1 MEEEAVEFEDD
12 EFHAFIRTQVVC
24 LILFLALYG
33 ISFLL
38 IQYFKSHSDSDE
50 LYAGDEDF
58 FVYRV
63 SWVFTFWIVSKVW
76 MCSCSLTVSIG
87 ALALL
92 PFSVLGFEVLHSFP
106 DNYYLK
112 WLNWSLIIT
121 SRYFFFFRLHIFF
134 IESQGFSFHRRPKP
148 FLARVY
154 ETICVCTLVIVI
166 LVALAHVFYSLFLS
180 EKLSAIFSVFDFS
193 NLSVPLIYSLV
204 SLVGVFLLLLS
215 VPFGFAKMFDVTSK
229 LLLVNEPEDPLKSPT
244 FTSTIKDSYS
254 LSYST
259 SCRRR
264 NRLSNDLSLKDTP
277 LNKKITICSGPSGD
291 ASKVDR
297 FFTANVKPIV
307 ARASW
312 IRRVFKAVR
321 YPIAILILFN
331 SDGKSKPSIIDL
343 HGCFQAIVI
352 FMVFINALQLLFGFR
367 VLPEYVQI
375 VEVRSRHRFG
385 IPGAVVET
393 IIIVY
398 TIFSAFVGVY
408 SMPLL
413 HRMKPVKG
421 ATSISCVIANCA
433 TILLLSSALP
443 VLARTLG
450 ITSFDLL
457 GEYGRLKWISNF
469 SLICSYNVL
478 FAAASAFS
486 LLNKFTSPIRV
497 ELLKRIR
504 SLLGR
509 DELPNNVYN
518 NND

>member
-63 SWVFTFWIVSKVW
+63 SVW

-112 WLNWSLIIT
+112 WLNWSLISSLWNYVFLFSNI
-121 SRYFFFFRLHIFF
+121 SLFFLLPFAYFF

-321 YPIAILILFN
+321 YPIAILILL
-331 SDGKSKPSIIDL
+331 IL
-343 HGCFQAIVI
+343 TAIVI